1 MASPILIRIP
11 PTPDPQRLTLPGG
24 VSIEH
29 LELVEVIQPALTP
42 LMPFFDILETVL
54 ALFDAVKAVPDTIG
68 PPPDPTALA
77 EALQKVAEKVVDLLR
92 LVPQL
97 SLPFTILGLVDL
109 ILHTLSE
116 ARDVLVGL
124 QARGAAL
131 GAAEERARELGDAQ
145 LLEIVECARANIEQE
160 AANLGK
166 RLGALGTLVGILNLF
181 TSMVGAPEVPDLSS
195 LSGESLDA
203 VVEPLDAL
211 VDVLTAVRSAVP
223 LP

>member
-1 MASPILIRIP
+1 M
-11 PTPDPQRLTLPGG
+11 
-24 VSIEH
+24 
-29 LELVEVIQPALTP
+29 
-42 LMPFFDILETVL
+42 
-54 ALFDAVKAVPDTIG
+54 
-68 PPPDPTALA
+68 
-77 EALQKVAEKVVDLLR
+77 
-92 LVPQL
+92 
-97 SLPFTILGLVDL
+97 PFTIVGLVDL

-116 ARDVLVGL
+116 ARDVLVAL
-124 QARGAAL
+124 QARAEAL
-131 GAAEERARELGDAQ
+131 GVAEERARELGDAQ

-160 AANLGK
+160 AANLEK